1 MNLDYWPHLSV
12 FGTDGALQGIPRS
25 AFGRTST
32 LITAQWFVRSTP
44 GQREL
49 DMFGPLDRVIPYG
62 LRVCGGCI
70 ALGLSITSDCW
81 RLKMTVADDSSLV

>member
-1 MNLDYWPHLSV
+1 MNLDCWPHLSV

-49 DMFGPLDRVIPYG
+49 DMFGPLDRIIPYV
-62 LRVCGGCI
+62 L
-70 ALGLSITSDCW
+70 
-81 RLKMTVADDSSLV
+81 